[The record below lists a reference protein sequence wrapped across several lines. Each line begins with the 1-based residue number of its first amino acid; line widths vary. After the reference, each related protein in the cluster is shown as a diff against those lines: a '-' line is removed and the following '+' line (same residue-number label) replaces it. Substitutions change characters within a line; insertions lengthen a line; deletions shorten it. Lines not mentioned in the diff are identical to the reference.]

1 MSLHFGTILLQGSGL
16 GALGGLIPLLMM
28 LVLFYILIIV
38 PQRRQQKKTKEMI
51 ANLKAGDRIVTSG
64 GVYGT
69 ITLVREGKPTV
80 QLKIAES
87 PVVKI
92 DIARSAIA
100 GLQEAPEEK
109 K

>member
-38 PQRRQQKKTKEMI
+38 PQRRQQKKTKEMLGH
-51 ANLKAGDRIVTSG
+51 LKAGDRIVTSG
-64 GVYGT
+64 GLYGT
-69 ITLVREGKPTV
+69 ITLVRDDKPTV

-100 GLQEAPEEK
+100 GLQEAPDEK